1 MWTKLMVRL
10 WAIVH
15 KKAYRRKAIISTALF
30 LSALV
35 IFCEISCIV
44 THSISF
50 GGLLALVV
58 AITFVFYVLWKI
70 FERKNSNEAE

>member
-1 MWTKLMVRL
+1 MWDKLMVRV

-15 KKAYRRKAIISTALF
+15 EKAYRRKAIISTAIF

-44 THSISF
+44 THSLSF
-50 GGLLALVV
+50 GGLLALIV
-58 AITFVFYVLWKI
+58 AVTFMFYVLWRL
-70 FERKNSNEAE
+70 FERKNSNEEE